1 MTKLEFQIPESDDTA
16 DQVPSYLLY
25 GDLSKLEYNPSQLE
39 HVSDLSEKEFK
50 LLAEG
55 IVLKY
60 HRIFREVNQHTRRGG
75 EDLSQFL
82 ERCTVT
88 GLKEAKTI
96 AIHEI
101 LGSLSDDSVDES
113 GSFKQVNST
122 NDIHLDYDGSAR
134 WELTRAYSRDLV
146 QDQLSGENNAKWYAE
161 DIVSETPVF
170 MPGLVGDFYVGAGG
184 AVECLEMIGY
194 IEKSIE
200 KRKKLDKDTSHA
212 EQSLSNKKLEYE
224 SIIQQISIAI
234 EDRIQRGV
242 GLRHTPLSPET
253 VDRIIRTIYW
263 L

>member
-1 MTKLEFQIPESDDTA
+1 MQTA
-16 DQVPSYLLY
+16 MLLLHFRNPQNCFLKNVCELHY
-25 GDLSKLEYNPSQLE
+25 TFEYNPSQLE

-101 LGSLSDDSVDES
+101 LGSLSGDSVDES
-113 GSFKQVNST
+113 GNYRHISSSEDVR
-122 NDIHLDYDGSAR
+122 LDHDGSNS
-134 WELTRAYSRDLV
+134 WELSRAYARDLV
-146 QDQLSGENNAKWYAE
+146 QDKLSGENNAKWYAE

-184 AVECLEMIGY
+184 AVE
-194 IEKSIE
+194 
-200 KRKKLDKDTSHA
+200 A
-212 EQSLSNKKLEYE
+212 LS
-224 SIIQQISIAI
+224 
-234 EDRIQRGV
+234 
-242 GLRHTPLSPET
+242 
-253 VDRIIRTIYW
+253 
-263 L
+263 

>member
-1 MTKLEFQIPESDDTA
+1 MTKQEFQIPESDDTA

-39 HVSDLSEKEFK
+39 HVSDLSEKESK

-101 LGSLSDDSVDES
+101 LGSLSGDSVDES
-113 GSFKQVNST
+113 GNYRHISSSEDVR
-122 NDIHLDYDGSAR
+122 LDHDGSNS
-134 WELTRAYSRDLV
+134 WELSRAYARDLV
-146 QDQLSGENNAKWYAE
+146 QDKLSGENNAKWYAK

-200 KRKKLDKDTSHA
+200 KQKKLGKDTSHA

-253 VDRIIRTIYW
+253 VDRIIRIIYG